1 MSIFHPFNNGFLF
14 YFVVICS
21 IMLFG
26 ILGSLGSIATII
38 ACIFTIK
45 SYYCG
50 KNKKDSSNVDSN
62 HTDEPDLHTGL

>member
-1 MSIFHPFNNGFLF
+1 MDH
-14 YFVVICS
+14 
-21 IMLFG
+21 LFG